1 MINRLAIIG
10 AGLIGGSLA
19 LALKQAKQVKDVVAY
34 DHNELARQQALQLGI
49 ADHVSDSIADAVA
62 GAEIVVLAVPMGAMC
77 QTLKIL
83 APYITENMVI
93 TDVGSAK
100 AQVVDVAKTA
110 LGNKFSYFVPGHPIA
125 GTEKNGPA
133 AAFAELYQQHR
144 VILTPVAETAP
155 YALNKVREM
164 WQNVGA
170 DVFEMT
176 VEQHDEVLAATSH
189 LPHLL
194 AFNLVAL
201 LAQGEDADEVL
212 RYAAGGFRD
221 FSRIASSNPLMWRDI
236 CLGNRDAIL
245 TLLQQFQRDL
255 ALVEHAI
262 EQEDGDY
269 LMTVFQR
276 AKLARDSRF
285 AEPGLIDNS
294 EV

>member
-19 LALKQAKQVKDVVAY
+19 LALKQAKKVKEVVAY

-62 GAEIVVLAVPMGAMC
+62 GADIVVLAVPMGAMC
-77 QTLKIL
+77 QTLKTL

-93 TDVGSAK
+93 SDVGSAK
-100 AQVVDVAKTA
+100 AQVVDAAKTA

-144 VILTPVAETAP
+144 VVLTPVAETAP

-164 WQNVGA
+164 WQTVGA

-176 VEQHDEVLAATSH
+176 VEHHDEVLAATSH

-201 LAQGEDADEVL
+201 LAQGEDVDEVL

-221 FSRIASSNPLMWRDI
+221 FSRIASSNPVMWRDI

-255 ALVEHAI
+255 TMVERAI
-262 EQEDGDY
+262 EQGDGDY